1 MKNMIVT
8 VPSREHSSTL
18 KIALHT
24 WVRGE
29 SERNI
34 LFVAIWHRWNSSG
47 LEAGLVLSFLK
58 VCCFFTWQKQRIEER
73 LLTLPCC
80 RETGASTEGEV
91 HTQLITNIFQPLY
104 QRVFIVL
111 SSTENK
117 PWHFA
122 LSPNVL
128 HKLTEKSETCPFASC
143 SKPDINA
150 LAGKPGPVS
159 GDNRRISALVQF

>member
-18 KIALHT
+18 KIALDM
-24 WVRGE
+24 WVGGGWTEHPLCGHLAQVKQLWPWSRTCLKLPQSLLFLYMTETEDRRG
-29 SERNI
+29 
-34 LFVAIWHRWNSSG
+34 
-47 LEAGLVLSFLK
+47 
-58 VCCFFTWQKQRIEER
+58 

-143 SKPDINA
+143 SKPGINA